1 MIQINYIK
9 ASFQTSK
16 PSSDFLKQNFHSF
29 PNVKTACF
37 EEFLNITVT
46 LMRADFTFVNVTG
59 AKSLNSL
66 RKFKIYYLNIS
77 RVKQIT
83 DIKIDSISS
92 SYRFDKKC
100 CLKLSVFRQ
109 NLYKKNLNVKDNS
122 KFPGIT
128 ICNNAKAGRSCAI
141 YFRSGAVN
149 FLGFKHIEDVIRM
162 KNLIEECL
170 YTEV

>member
-109 NLYKKNLNVKDNS
+109 NLYKKILMLK
-122 KFPGIT
+122 I
-128 ICNNAKAGRSCAI
+128 I
-141 YFRSGAVN
+141 VN
-149 FLGFKHIEDVIRM
+149 FQG
-162 KNLIEECL
+162 
-170 YTEV
+170 

>member
-109 NLYKKNLNVKDNS
+109 NLYVKDNS

-128 ICNNAKAGRSCAI
+128 IRNNAKAGRSCAI

>member
-9 ASFQTSK
+9 ASFQTSE

-59 AKSLNSL
+59 ARSLSCL
-66 RKFKIYYLNIS
+66 REFKIFYLKIS

-92 SYRFDKKC
+92 SYRFNKKS

-109 NLYKKNLNVKDNS
+109 NLHKKISTLK
-122 KFPGIT
+122 I
-128 ICNNAKAGRSCAI
+128 I
-141 YFRSGAVN
+141 VN
-149 FLGFKHIEDVIRM
+149 FWG
-162 KNLIEECL
+162 
-170 YTEV
+170 

>member
-109 NLYKKNLNVKDNS
+109 NLHKKILMLK
-122 KFPGIT
+122 I
-128 ICNNAKAGRSCAI
+128 I
-141 YFRSGAVN
+141 VN
-149 FLGFKHIEDVIRM
+149 FQG
-162 KNLIEECL
+162 
-170 YTEV
+170 

>member
-37 EEFLNITVT
+37 EEFSNITVT

-66 RKFKIYYLNIS
+66 RKF
-77 RVKQIT
+77 
-83 DIKIDSISS
+83 
-92 SYRFDKKC
+92 
-100 CLKLSVFRQ
+100 
-109 NLYKKNLNVKDNS
+109 
-122 KFPGIT
+122 
-128 ICNNAKAGRSCAI
+128 
-141 YFRSGAVN
+141 
-149 FLGFKHIEDVIRM
+149 
-162 KNLIEECL
+162 
-170 YTEV
+170 

>member
-66 RKFKIYYLNIS
+66 RKFKNFYLEIS
-77 RVKQIT
+77 KVRQT
-83 DIKIDSISS
+83 SDIKIDS
-92 SYRFDKKC
+92 
-100 CLKLSVFRQ
+100 LS
-109 NLYKKNLNVKDNS
+109 
-122 KFPGIT
+122 
-128 ICNNAKAGRSCAI
+128 A
-141 YFRSGAVN
+141 
-149 FLGFKHIEDVIRM
+149 
-162 KNLIEECL
+162 
-170 YTEV
+170 